1 MPKLSQWSPS
11 QKRLINVLLPT
22 LYIHFLEHQQNRN
35 GPDGLVYNA
44 FVDWSNVKIKI
55 LEESPE
61 EAEIGAKDTLSYLK
75 NKYSNL
81 SGSK

>member
-1 MPKLSQWSPS
+1 MCGW
-11 QKRLINVLLPT
+11 
-22 LYIHFLEHQQNRN
+22 Y
-35 GPDGLVYNA
+35 YNMEEMMEEGI
-44 FVDWSNVKIKI
+44 DMEKIKI

-81 SGSK
+81 SVSK